1 MSVGHNLQWVAAG
14 LLLLAAVLQ
23 LVNARRVDDPVKAK
37 NASLSGWLFLF
48 AGAVFAVLALD
59 LF

>member
-1 MSVGHNLQWVAAG
+1 
-14 LLLLAAVLQ
+14 VLQ
-23 LVNARRVDDPVKAK
+23 LVNARRIDDPVKAK